1 MEGVQEVDHHL
12 ARFGAAEG
20 KFPKEWQEF
29 FNTVNE
35 LEKGSHGARLA
46 AGRACKNVLS
56 ALVWCGDVMA
66 AKSMNHEHAYG
77 DVTNFFKVWA
87 EYANEVGSF
96 SAGGGL
102 KLKGEEIADKIVSSR
117 EKMKCTRCP
126 NGNNHVNSMC
136 FVKKK
141 SDFRE
146 KHRQQEY
153 ERDRSYDNNK
163 GRGGF
168 RGNRERSP
176 VRGRYGHR

>member
-1 MEGVQEVDHHL
+1 MHYQL
-12 ARFGAAEG
+12 ALFGAAEG
-20 KFPKEWQEF
+20 KYPKEWSDF
-29 FNTVNE
+29 FSKVNE
-35 LEKGSHGARLA
+35 LEAKGTPGALLA

-56 ALVWCGDVMA
+56 ALVWSGDVMA
-66 AKSMNHEHAYG
+66 AKSMQHEHAYG

-87 EYANEVGSF
+87 EHANEVGSF
-96 SAGGGL
+96 SGSGGL

-117 EKMKCTRCP
+117 EKMKCTRCA

-141 SDFRE
+141 TDFRE
-146 KHRQQEY
+146 KSRQPEY
-153 ERDRSYDNNK
+153 ERDRERDRFYDNSK

-176 VRGRYGHR
+176 GRNRFGTR